1 MLASVKKTRGDGEK
15 PEMYPL
21 RYIEDFSP
29 APQASSDGRS
39 DFAAARAFFITLLRR
54 AAYRVRDFRGFAGLP

>member
-1 MLASVKKTRGDGEK
+1 MLVCGDGEK

-21 RYIEDFSP
+21 RYMEDFSP

-39 DFAAARAFFITLLRR
+39 DFAAEEPFSS
-54 AAYRVRDFRGFAGLP
+54 PC

>member
-1 MLASVKKTRGDGEK
+1 MSASVKKTREPGEK

-39 DFAAARAFFITLLRR
+39 DFAAEEPFSS
-54 AAYRVRDFRGFAGLP
+54 PC

>member
-15 PEMYPL
+15 PEIYPQ
-21 RYIEDFSP
+21 RYIEDISP

-39 DFAAARAFFITLLRR
+39 DFAAARAFFITLLRGGSNKALSSYER
-54 AAYRVRDFRGFAGLP
+54 QP

>member
-1 MLASVKKTRGDGEK
+1 MFASVKKTREAGEK

-29 APQASSDGRS
+29 ASQTDSDGRS
-39 DFAAARAFFITLLRR
+39 DFAAAEPFSS
-54 AAYRVRDFRGFAGLP
+54 PC

>member
-39 DFAAARAFFITLLRR
+39 DFAAEEPFSS
-54 AAYRVRDFRGFAGLP
+54 PC

>member
-21 RYIEDFSP
+21 RYIEDFSLS
-29 APQASSDGRS
+29 PQASSDGRS
-39 DFAAARAFFITLLRR
+39 DFAAARVFFITLLSNFLLCSGENVAKRS
-54 AAYRVRDFRGFAGLP
+54 